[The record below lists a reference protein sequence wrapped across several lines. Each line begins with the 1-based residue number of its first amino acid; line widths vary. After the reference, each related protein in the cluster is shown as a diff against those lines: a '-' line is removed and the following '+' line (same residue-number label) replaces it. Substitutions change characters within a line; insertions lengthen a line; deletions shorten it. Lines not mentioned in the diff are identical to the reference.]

1 MSRGVCKRFGT
12 FLVALIYPAIIS
24 MNSSKS
30 NVPDPSSSTSSM
42 MLSRS
47 SSVSLESNSLRI
59 SFRVSVEMYP
69 LPAKQYVSIE

>member
-1 MSRGVCKRFGT
+1 
-12 FLVALIYPAIIS
+12 

-69 LPAKQYVSIE
+69 LPAMQYVLIEQEKIGKIVNIDFFFS

>member
-1 MSRGVCKRFGT
+1 
-12 FLVALIYPAIIS
+12 

-69 LPAKQYVSIE
+69 LPAKQCVNRVGKNRENSKY

>member
-1 MSRGVCKRFGT
+1 
-12 FLVALIYPAIIS
+12 

-69 LPAKQYVSIE
+69 LPAMQYVLTVNRVGKNRENSKY